1 MTSTLTGM
9 TLTHHP
15 VRLFRLSCGCLRAYP
30 MMPAG
35 TEHTVLCVSCQ
46 AQAVTVLAYPERCC
60 GVLGWAYPGGR
71 RVKVA
76 CTKDLCDGR
85 HFDAITGTEFAVAP
99 VSLAR
104 SREGKTGR
112 A

>member
-1 MTSTLTGM
+1 M

-35 TEHTVLCVSCQ
+35 IEHTVLCVTC
-46 AQAVTVLAYPERCC
+46 AAPAVTLLAYPERCC
-60 GVLGWAYPGGR
+60 GALGWAGR
-71 RVKVA
+71 KKVA
-76 CTKDLCDGR
+76 CTLRPGQC
-85 HFDAITGTEFAVAP
+85 TGLMHIDEIAGAAFFPAGQV
-99 VSLAR
+99 LAR